1 MQTRRTIWLAL
12 LLATAAFALATRL
25 TIFDPHAAA
34 AGSPFTSFLLDGVR
48 AALAA
53 KSMETADRY
62 FHFGIDHAVAE
73 AFTGTIFQRLRD
85 RISPRAITHREGDAI
100 AEVLPW
106 LWLGTQLDGGN
117 LDNILTAAYWLH
129 VSKHPLQAAELLAR
143 AQRRM
148 GPNPDLYLAQARM
161 ALVLG
166 QTAAATSFLTAGLN
180 CRQGAETA
188 SAAEAFARTRRQLL
202 TYRAYMYE
210 MAAATNEAM
219 RIYRQLAADHPEQC
233 ASLAVRAEA
242 LQRGTPLTHSAAD
255 MLRAVLRI
263 EATCSQHENG
273 TGHDHGHGGH
283 EERPGRQ

>member
-34 AGSPFTSFLLDGVR
+34 TGSPFTSFLLDGVR
-48 AALAA
+48 AALAS

-62 FHFGIDHAVAE
+62 FHFGVDHAVAE

-85 RISPRAITHREGDAI
+85 RISPRAIVHREGDAI
-100 AEVLPW
+100 AEILPW

-129 VSKHPLQAAELLAR
+129 VSKHPRQAAELLAR
-143 AQRRM
+143 AQHRM
-148 GPNPDLYLAQARM
+148 GPDPDLYLAQARM

-166 QTAAATSFLTAGLN
+166 QTTAATAFLTAGLN

-188 SAAEAFARTRRQLL
+188 SADEAFAGTRRQLL

-210 MAAATNEAM
+210 MAAATNEAV
-219 RIYRQLAADHPEQC
+219 RLYRQLAADHPEQC
-233 ASLAVRAEA
+233 ASLAARAEA
-242 LQRGTPLTHSAAD
+242 LQRGTPLSPSAAD
-255 MLRAVLRI
+255 LLRTVLRV
-263 EATCSQHENG
+263 EATCSQHDHGPE
-273 TGHDHGHGGH
+273 HDHEHGRHDTRH
-283 EERPGRQ
+283 EE